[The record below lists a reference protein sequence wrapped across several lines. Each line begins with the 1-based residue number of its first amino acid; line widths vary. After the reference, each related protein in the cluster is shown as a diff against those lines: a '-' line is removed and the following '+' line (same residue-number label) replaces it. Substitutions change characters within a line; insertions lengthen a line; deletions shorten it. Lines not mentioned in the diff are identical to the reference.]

1 MNGNETSGKGEFYRH
16 VFAESVDTTRTM
28 IINLQKQQEFNT
40 LMVTSALGGEGK
52 STLSCHL
59 AISFAR
65 AGRKTLLI
73 DADLRS
79 PRVHE
84 VFQLNDFPGMCEA
97 IRNEIPVEKCI
108 VPTQVPRLSLLPA
121 GELDNTTLRML
132 AEDRVGELLNE
143 LREHYDMIILDSAP
157 VLPVADTLL
166 LLQSVDGI
174 VLSIRKDV
182 TRISKLASALS
193 KLEMLGGNLFGAVV
207 IGIDED
213 DYGYRS
219 KYIRNYQSNMRNQP
233 EEMESAVTGE

>member
-1 MNGNETSGKGEFYRH
+1 
-16 VFAESVDTTRTM
+16 
-28 IINLQKQQEFNT
+28 
-40 LMVTSALGGEGK
+40 
-52 STLSCHL
+52 
-59 AISFAR
+59 
-65 AGRKTLLI
+65 
-73 DADLRS
+73 
-79 PRVHE
+79 
-84 VFQLNDFPGMCEA
+84 MCEA